1 MGKTISQWPDVYIIL
16 LNWNGWQ
23 DTIECL
29 ESLEKAT
36 YPNFNVVIIDNA
48 SANDSVAR
56 IRAWIKERG
65 IPLAEYK
72 LESRKGQPVPINT
85 EEPKKDRFTKGRV
98 NIFC

>member
-1 MGKTISQWPDVYIIL
+1 MGKTISQWPIVYIIL

-56 IRAWIKERG
+56 IRASIKERR

-72 LESRKGQPVPINT
+72 LESRKEQPVLFNNA
-85 EEPKKDRFTKGRV
+85 EEPKRPVCEG
-98 NIFC
+98 